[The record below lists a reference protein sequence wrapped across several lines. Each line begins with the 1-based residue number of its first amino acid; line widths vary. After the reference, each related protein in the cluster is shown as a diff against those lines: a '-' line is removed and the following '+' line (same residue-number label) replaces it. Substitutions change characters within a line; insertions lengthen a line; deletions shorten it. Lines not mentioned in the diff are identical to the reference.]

1 MKRLMFDPGRWV
13 VARNPRGVFCCEN
26 RTMRRTS
33 FAEMPC
39 SVARTLEVVGEW
51 WTMLVIREAFN
62 GVRRFDD
69 FQSKLG
75 IARNVLAARLQGLVD
90 HGVLER
96 RQYQDRPPRC
106 EYRLTQKGR
115 DLYPVL
121 IAMLT
126 WGDKWM
132 AGEDGPPLKLT
143 HACGHEPD
151 ATLVCGHCGEPLDAR
166 QMRAERVLS

>member
-1 MKRLMFDPGRWV
+1 
-13 VARNPRGVFCCEN
+13 
-26 RTMRRTS
+26 MRRTS
-33 FAEMPC
+33 FADMEC

-51 WTMLVIREAFN
+51 WTMLVIREAFS

-69 FQSKLG
+69 FQGRLG

-106 EYRLTQKGR
+106 EYRLTEKGR

-126 WGDKWM
+126 WGDKWT
-132 AGEDGPPLKLT
+132 AGEAGPPLKLV
-143 HACGHEPD
+143 HSCGHEPS
-151 ATLVCGHCGEPLDAR
+151 ATLVCSHCGEKLEAR
-166 QMRAERVLS
+166 QVRAERPARAVAAD

>member
-1 MKRLMFDPGRWV
+1 
-13 VARNPRGVFCCEN
+13 
-26 RTMRRTS
+26 MRRTS

-69 FQSKLG
+69 FQARLG

-90 HGVLER
+90 NEVLER
-96 RQYQDRPPRC
+96 RQYQDRPPRY

-121 IAMLT
+121 ISMLN
-126 WGDKWM
+126 WGDRGM
-132 AGEDGPPLKLT
+132 SGEAGPPLKLT
-143 HACGHEPD
+143 HDCGHQPD
-151 ATLVCGHCGEPLDAR
+151 PKLICGHCSE
-166 QMRAERVLS
+166 Q

>member
-1 MKRLMFDPGRWV
+1 
-13 VARNPRGVFCCEN
+13 
-26 RTMRRTS
+26 MRRTS
-33 FAEMPC
+33 FAEMEC

-51 WTMLVIREAFN
+51 WTMLVIREAFS

-69 FQSKLG
+69 FQGRLG
-75 IARNVLAARLQGLVD
+75 IARNVLAARLQSLVD

-106 EYRLTQKGR
+106 EYRLTEKGL

-126 WGDKWM
+126 WGDTWT
-132 AGEDGPPLKLT
+132 AGEAGPPLKLT
-143 HACGHEPD
+143 HDCGHDPN
-151 ATLVCGHCGEPLDAR
+151 AILVCSNCGVKLDAR
-166 QMRAERVLS
+166 QVRAERVRSAATADAG

>member
-1 MKRLMFDPGRWV
+1 
-13 VARNPRGVFCCEN
+13 
-26 RTMRRTS
+26 MRRTS
-33 FAEMPC
+33 FADMPC

-90 HGVLER
+90 NGVLER

-106 EYRLTQKGR
+106 EYRLTEKGR
-115 DLYPVL
+115 ALYPVL
-121 IAMLT
+121 ISMLT
-126 WGDKWM
+126 WGDKYM
-132 AGEDGPPLKLT
+132 AGEDGPPMKLT
-143 HACGHEPD
+143 HECGESPD
-151 ATLVCGHCGEPLDAR
+151 ATLVCGHCGEKLEAR
-166 QMRAERVLS
+166 EMRAEYVYVAGE

>member
-1 MKRLMFDPGRWV
+1 
-13 VARNPRGVFCCEN
+13 
-26 RTMRRTS
+26 MRRTS
-33 FAEMPC
+33 FAEMNC

-69 FQSKLG
+69 FQGRLG
-75 IARNVLAARLQGLVD
+75 IARNVLASRLQSLVD

-106 EYRLTQKGR
+106 EYRLTEKGR

-121 IAMLT
+121 VSMLD
-126 WGDKWM
+126 WGDRWT
-132 AGEDGPPLKLT
+132 AGPEGPPLKLT
-143 HACGHEPD
+143 HECGHAPD
-151 ATLVCGHCGEPLDAR
+151 PKLVCSHCNEKLDAR
-166 QMRAERVLS
+166 QVRAEMASWTRKASAEIS

>member
-1 MKRLMFDPGRWV
+1 
-13 VARNPRGVFCCEN
+13 
-26 RTMRRTS
+26 MRRTS
-33 FAEMPC
+33 FAEMNC

-69 FQSKLG
+69 FQGRLG
-75 IARNVLAARLQGLVD
+75 IARNVLAARLQSLVD

-106 EYRLTQKGR
+106 EYRLTEKGR

-121 IAMLT
+121 VSMLT
-126 WGDKWM
+126 WGDRWT
-132 AGEDGPPLKLT
+132 AGPEGPPVKLT
-143 HACGHEPD
+143 HECGHDPQ
-151 ATLVCGHCGEPLDAR
+151 ATLVCGHCGEKLDAR
-166 QMRAERVLS
+166 HVKAEMNAASKRESAPTS

>member
-1 MKRLMFDPGRWV
+1 
-13 VARNPRGVFCCEN
+13 
-26 RTMRRTS
+26 MRRTS
-33 FAEMPC
+33 FAEMEC

-51 WTMLVIREAFN
+51 WTMLVIREAFS

-69 FQSKLG
+69 FQGRLG
-75 IARNVLAARLQGLVD
+75 IARNVLAARLQSLVD

-106 EYRLTQKGR
+106 EYRLTEKGR

-126 WGDKWM
+126 WGDKWT
-132 AGEDGPPLKLT
+132 AGEAGPPLKLT
-143 HACGHEPD
+143 HECGHDPE
-151 ATLVCGHCGEPLDAR
+151 AILVCSHCGVKLDAR
-166 QMRAERVLS
+166 QVRAERVRAAATADAG

>member
-1 MKRLMFDPGRWV
+1 
-13 VARNPRGVFCCEN
+13 
-26 RTMRRTS
+26 MRRTS
-33 FAEMPC
+33 FAEMEC

-51 WTMLVIREAFN
+51 WTMLVVREAFS

-69 FQSKLG
+69 FQGRLG
-75 IARNVLAARLQGLVD
+75 IARNVLAARLQSLVD

-106 EYRLTQKGR
+106 EYRLTEKGR

-126 WGDKWM
+126 WGDKWT
-132 AGEDGPPLKLT
+132 AGEAGPPLKLT
-143 HACGHEPD
+143 HECGHDPE
-151 ATLVCGHCGEPLDAR
+151 AILVCSHCGVKLDAR
-166 QMRAERVLS
+166 QVRAERVRSAATADAG

>member
-1 MKRLMFDPGRWV
+1 
-13 VARNPRGVFCCEN
+13 
-26 RTMRRTS
+26 MRRTS
-33 FAEMPC
+33 FAGMEC

-69 FQSKLG
+69 FQGRLG
-75 IARNVLAARLQGLVD
+75 IARNVLAARLQSLVD

-106 EYRLTQKGR
+106 EYRLTEKGR

-126 WGDKWM
+126 WGDRWT
-132 AGEDGPPLKLT
+132 AGEEGPPLRLV
-143 HACGHEPD
+143 HSCGHEPQ
-151 ATLVCGHCGEPLDAR
+151 ATLVCSHCGEKLDAR
-166 QMRAERVLS
+166 QVRAERPAPAAATDSPSA

>member
-1 MKRLMFDPGRWV
+1 
-13 VARNPRGVFCCEN
+13 
-26 RTMRRTS
+26 MRRTS
-33 FAEMPC
+33 FADMDC

-69 FQSKLG
+69 FQSRLG
-75 IARNVLAARLQGLVD
+75 IARNVLAARLQSLVD

-96 RQYQDRPPRC
+96 RQYHDRPPRC
-106 EYRLTQKGR
+106 EYRLTEKGR

-126 WGDKWM
+126 WGDKWT
-132 AGEDGPPLKLT
+132 AGEAGPPVKLT
-143 HACGHEPD
+143 HACGHDPN
-151 ATLVCGHCGEPLDAR
+151 AILACSHCGEKLDPR
-166 QMRAERVLS
+166 QVRAERANADAASAAG

>member
-1 MKRLMFDPGRWV
+1 
-13 VARNPRGVFCCEN
+13 
-26 RTMRRTS
+26 MRRTS
-33 FAEMPC
+33 FADMPC

-51 WTMLVIREAFN
+51 WTMLVIREAFS

-69 FQSKLG
+69 FQSNLG
-75 IARNVLAARLQGLVD
+75 IARNVLASRLQSLVD
-90 HGVLER
+90 NEVLER

-132 AGEDGPPLKLT
+132 AGEAGPPLKLT
-143 HACGHEPD
+143 HECGHQPD
-151 ATLVCGHCGEPLDAR
+151 ATLVCAHCNEKLEAR
-166 QMRAERVLS
+166 QMKVERLVGG

>member
-1 MKRLMFDPGRWV
+1 
-13 VARNPRGVFCCEN
+13 
-26 RTMRRTS
+26 MRRTS

-69 FQSKLG
+69 FQARLG
-75 IARNVLAARLQGLVD
+75 IARNVLASRLQSLVD
-90 HGVLER
+90 NEVLER

-115 DLYPVL
+115 ELYPVL
-121 IAMLT
+121 ISMLN
-126 WGDKWM
+126 WGDKWL
-132 AGEDGPPLKLT
+132 AGEAGPPVKLT
-143 HACGHEPD
+143 HQCGHAPEPQMI
-151 ATLVCGHCGEPLDAR
+151 CGHCKAELDAR
-166 QMRAERVLS
+166 QVRLETVIPAN